1 MIYIFFKNQIS
12 ILPRLT
18 LLLFIVIF
26 SAGCLSL
33 KPSTT
38 KSGKKLFET
47 FYVGEEGTQ
56 YYIKPLLFEDQESK
70 EKVFLDLTF
79 RYKNEIKDSAIVNL
93 TIEGPY
99 IYKAIRKIR
108 FNGAN
113 NIESNQIEFIF
124 NEKNK
129 NEFVSRFTSKIAL
142 KDIENLFNNAN
153 WSLTLYSDIRTINGK
168 PNKKTIKSIHTLHEN
183 VFSIM

>member
-1 MIYIFFKNQIS
+1 MIHIFIKNQFS
-12 ILPRLT
+12 ILTRLS
-18 LLLFIVIF
+18 LMLSIVIL
-26 SAGCLSL
+26 SVGCLSI

-56 YYIKPLLFEDQESK
+56 YFIKPLLFEDQENK
-70 EKVFLDLTF
+70 EKVFLDITF

-99 IYKAIRKIR
+99 IYKTIRQIS

-113 NIESNQIEFIF
+113 DIDSRQIELIY

-129 NEFVSRFTSKIAL
+129 NEFISRFSTNIAL
-142 KDIENLFNNAN
+142 KDIESWFNNDD
-153 WSLTLYSDIRTINGK
+153 WSLTLYSNNRTINAK
-168 PNKKTIKSIHTLHEN
+168 PSKKTVKSIHTLHEN